1 MTNTVLILGASGK
14 FGSHSAQAFEQA
26 GWDVKLFQRGKENM
40 ADAAQGV
47 DVIVNGLN
55 PPNYENWGTALPA
68 ITKDVISAAKSS
80 GATIL
85 QPGNVY
91 NFGGTA
97 GVWNESTPRCA
108 QTVKG
113 QVRIDIENMLRDA
126 SKNAGVQTII
136 LRAGDFIDTT
146 NSGNWFDISIAAKLE
161 KGRFNYPG
169 NADITHAWAYL
180 PDLARAA
187 VMLAEKRKE
196 LAIFEDVP
204 FGGYALTGRQIMA
217 HFSATTGQKLTLK
230 GFPWPMM
237 RIASPFWR
245 LARELLEMR
254 YLWNTEHALDNARF
268 EQLLPEFE
276 PTPVAVALRQS
287 IKWKTDQMPDIKA
300 D

>member
-14 FGSHSAQAFEQA
+14 FGGHSTRAFKKA
-26 GWDVKLFQRGKENM
+26 GWDVRRFQRGKENM
-40 ADAAQGV
+40 VEAAQGV
-47 DVIVNGLN
+47 NVIVNGLN

-68 ITKDVISAAKSS
+68 ITKEVIAAAKSS

-91 NFGGTA
+91 NFGDNS
-97 GVWNESTPRCA
+97 GVWGNATPQA
-108 QTVKG
+108 THTVKG
-113 QVRIDIENMLRDA
+113 QVRIDIENMLRGA
-126 SKNAGVQTII
+126 SKNAGVQIII
-136 LRAGDFIDTT
+136 LRAGDFIDDT

-187 VMLAEKRKE
+187 VMLVEKREE
-196 LAIFEDVP
+196 LAMFEDVP
-204 FGGYALTGRQIMA
+204 FGGYTLTGRQIMT
-217 HFSATTGQKLTLK
+217 HFSATIGRNLTLK
-230 GFPWPMM
+230 GFPWPIM

-254 YLWNTEHALDNARF
+254 YLWDTEHALENSRF
-268 EQLLPEFE
+268 GQLLPDFE

-287 IKWKTDQMPDIKA
+287 IKWKTDQMQGIKA
-300 D
+300 G